1 MQPPPLHVGAE
12 PPPEPLLEEGDQQPT
27 TPPGS
32 PRKIVWA
39 RRRAALRRFWA
50 AYRKDKMGVAGLVIL
65 LFFSCIAIYAVFA
78 DDTGT
83 RITEAT
89 GPRLAPPSLEYPFGT
104 DDQGRSV
111 LTLTLHG
118 SKISLL
124 VGLSA
129 TVITMVI
136 GSAIGLLA
144 GFRGGWI
151 DQLLMRITDWGLVIP
166 WLVLAIS
173 LASIFGQSLFVI
185 ILVIGLTTWPST
197 ARLVRSQTLSV
208 KERPYVERARA
219 LGASNW
225 HLITRHLLPNVMPV
239 IMANTVLIV
248 AIAILS
254 ETQLSFLGLGDPLS
268 QSWGLILEQ
277 ASSSGA
283 ATQGAWWWLGAPGLC
298 IVLVVLSF
306 TMIGFALDQI
316 INPRLRDR

>member
-12 PPPEPLLEEGDQQPT
+12 PPPQPVLEEEPPP
-27 TPPGS
+27 PPGS
-32 PRKIVWA
+32 PRQIAWA
-39 RRRAALRRFWA
+39 RRRAAVRRFWA
-50 AYRKDKMGVAGLVIL
+50 AYRKDKMGLVGLSIL
-65 LFFSCIAIYAVFA
+65 LVFIAVAIYAVFA
-78 DDTGT
+78 DDTGLS
-83 RITEAT
+83 ITEAT
-89 GPRLAPPSLEYPFGT
+89 GPRLDPPSLEYPFGT

-111 LTLTLHG
+111 FTLTLHG

-136 GSAIGLLA
+136 GSAVGLIA
-144 GFRGGWI
+144 GFRGGWT

-166 WLVLAIS
+166 WLMLAIS

-208 KERPYVERARA
+208 RERPYVERSRA

-225 HLITRHLLPNVMPV
+225 QLVSRHVLPNVMPV

-254 ETQLSFLGLGDPLS
+254 ETALSFLGLGDPLS
-268 QSWGLILEQ
+268 KSWGSILED
-277 ASSSGA
+277 ASSGGA
-283 ATQGAWWWLGAPGLC
+283 ATRGAWWWLGAPGLC
-298 IVLVVLSF
+298 IVLVVLAF

-316 INPRLRDR
+316 INPRLRER

>member
-1 MQPPPLHVGAE
+1 MQTPPIRVGAE
-12 PPPEPLLEEGDQQPT
+12 APIGPLVEEVPPP
-27 TPPGS
+27 PPGS
-32 PRKIVWA
+32 PRRIRRA
-39 RRRAALRRFWA
+39 RRRVAVRRFWA
-50 AYRKDKMGVAGLVIL
+50 AYRKDSMGVAGLAIL
-65 LFFSCIAIYAVFA
+65 VFFIGVAIFAIFA
-78 DDTGT
+78 DESGT
-83 RITEAT
+83 RLTEAT

-111 LTLTLHG
+111 LTLTIHG

-136 GSAIGLLA
+136 GSAIGLIA
-144 GFRGGWI
+144 GFRSGWV

-219 LGASNW
+219 LGASDW
-225 HLITRHLLPNVMPV
+225 HLVTRHILPNVMPV

-254 ETQLSFLGLGDPLS
+254 ETALSFLGLGDPLS
-268 QSWGLILEQ
+268 KSWGLILEQ
-277 ASSSGA
+277 ASNGGA
-283 ATQGAWWWLGAPGLC
+283 ATQGAWWWLGAPGVC

-316 INPRLRDR
+316 INPRIRER

>member
-12 PPPEPLLEEGDQQPT
+12 PPPQPVLEEEP
-27 TPPGS
+27 PPSPGS
-32 PRKIVWA
+32 PRQIAWA
-39 RRRAALRRFWA
+39 RRRAAVRRFWA
-50 AYRKDKMGVAGLVIL
+50 AYRKDKMGLVGLSIL
-65 LFFSCIAIYAVFA
+65 LVFIAVAIYAVFA
-78 DDTGT
+78 DDTGLS
-83 RITEAT
+83 ITEAT
-89 GPRLAPPSLEYPFGT
+89 GPRLDPPSLEYPFGT

-111 LTLTLHG
+111 FTLTLHG

-129 TVITMVI
+129 TAITMVI
-136 GSAIGLLA
+136 GSAVGLIA
-144 GFRGGWI
+144 GFRGGWT

-166 WLVLAIS
+166 WLMLAIS

-208 KERPYVERARA
+208 RERPYVERSRA

-225 HLITRHLLPNVMPV
+225 QLVSRHVLPNVMPV

-254 ETQLSFLGLGDPLS
+254 ETALSFLGLGDPLS
-268 QSWGLILEQ
+268 KSWGSILED
-277 ASSSGA
+277 ASSGGA
-283 ATQGAWWWLGAPGLC
+283 ATRGAWWWLGAPGLC
-298 IVLVVLSF
+298 IVLVVLAF

-316 INPRLRDR
+316 INPRLRER

>member
-1 MQPPPLHVGAE
+1 MQTPAIRVGTE
-12 PPPEPLLEEGDQQPT
+12 TPVEPLLEEAPP
-27 TPPGS
+27 PPGS
-32 PRKIVWA
+32 PRQIKRA
-39 RRRAALRRFWA
+39 RRRATVRRFWA
-50 AYRKDKMGVAGLVIL
+50 EYRKDPMGVAGLVIL
-65 LFFSCIAIYAVFA
+65 VFFVGVAIFAIFA
-78 DDTGT
+78 DESGT

-111 LTLTLHG
+111 LTLTIHG

-136 GSAIGLLA
+136 GSSVGLIA
-144 GFRGGWI
+144 GFRSGWV
-151 DQLLMRITDWGLVIP
+151 DQLLMRITDWG
-166 WLVLAIS
+166 LVLAIS

-219 LGASNW
+219 LGASDW
-225 HLITRHLLPNVMPV
+225 HLVTRHVLPNVMPV

-254 ETQLSFLGLGDPLS
+254 ETALSFLGLGDPLS
-268 QSWGLILEQ
+268 KSWGLTLEQ
-277 ASSSGA
+277 ASNGGA
-283 ATQGAWWWLGAPGLC
+283 ATQGAWWWLGAPGVC
-298 IVLVVLSF
+298 IVLVVLAF

-316 INPRLRDR
+316 INPRLRER

>member
-1 MQPPPLHVGAE
+1 MQPPPLHVGTE
-12 PPPEPLLEEGDQQPT
+12 PPPQPVLEEEPPP
-27 TPPGS
+27 PPGS
-32 PRKIVWA
+32 PRQIAWA
-39 RRRAALRRFWA
+39 RRRAAVRRFWA
-50 AYRKDKMGVAGLVIL
+50 AYRKDKMGLVGLSIL
-65 LFFSCIAIYAVFA
+65 LVFIAVAIYAVFA
-78 DDTGT
+78 DDTGLS
-83 RITEAT
+83 ITEAT
-89 GPRLAPPSLEYPFGT
+89 GPRLDPPSLEYPFGT

-111 LTLTLHG
+111 FTLTLHG

-136 GSAIGLLA
+136 GSAVGLIA
-144 GFRGGWI
+144 GFRGGWT

-166 WLVLAIS
+166 WLMLAIS

-208 KERPYVERARA
+208 RERPYVERSRA

-225 HLITRHLLPNVMPV
+225 QLVSRHVLPNVMPV

-254 ETQLSFLGLGDPLS
+254 ETALSFLGLGDPLS
-268 QSWGLILEQ
+268 KSWGSILED
-277 ASSSGA
+277 ASSGGA
-283 ATQGAWWWLGAPGLC
+283 ATRGAWWWLGAPGLC
-298 IVLVVLSF
+298 IVLVVLAF

-316 INPRLRDR
+316 INPRLRER

>member
-1 MQPPPLHVGAE
+1 MQTPPLHVGAE
-12 PPPEPLLEEGDQQPT
+12 PPIEPILEEEPPP
-27 TPPGS
+27 PPGS
-32 PRKIVWA
+32 PRQITWA

-50 AYRKDKMGVAGLVIL
+50 AYRKDTMGVAGMIIL
-65 LFFSCIAIYAVFA
+65 AFFIAVAIYAVFA

-83 RITEAT
+83 KITEAT
-89 GPRLAPPSLEYPFGT
+89 GPRLAPPSLEYPLGT
-104 DDQGRSV
+104 DNQGRSV
-111 LTLTLHG
+111 LTLTVHG

-129 TVITMVI
+129 TLITMVI
-136 GSAIGLLA
+136 GSAVGLVA
-144 GFRGGWI
+144 GFRGGWV
-151 DQLLMRITDWGLVIP
+151 DQLLMRVTDWGLVIP
-166 WLVLAIS
+166 WLMLAIS

-225 HLITRHLLPNVMPV
+225 HLVTRHVLPNVMPV

-254 ETQLSFLGLGDPLS
+254 ETALSFLGLGDPLS
-268 QSWGLILEQ
+268 ESWGTILEQ
-277 ASSSGA
+277 ASSKGA

-298 IVLVVLSF
+298 IVLVVLAF

-316 INPRLRDR
+316 INPRLRER

>member
-1 MQPPPLHVGAE
+1 MQTPPLHVGDQTPLEVLPDEDE
-12 PPPEPLLEEGDQQPT
+12 PQA
-27 TPPGS
+27 PPGS
-32 PRKIVWA
+32 PRKIAWA
-39 RRRAALRRFWA
+39 RRRVALRRFWA
-50 AYRKDKMGVAGLVIL
+50 AYKKDKMGIAGLAIL
-65 LFFSCIAIYAVFA
+65 SFFAVVAIYAIFA

-83 RITEAT
+83 KITEAT
-89 GPRLAPPSLEYPFGT
+89 GPRLDPPSLEYPFGT

-111 LTLTLHG
+111 LTLTVHG

-124 VGLSA
+124 VGISA

-136 GSAIGLLA
+136 GSAVGLIA
-144 GFRGGWI
+144 GFRGGWT

-197 ARLVRSQTLSV
+197 ARLVRSQALSV
-208 KERPYVERARA
+208 KERPYVERSRA

-225 HLITRHLLPNVMPV
+225 HLISRHLLPNVMPV

-254 ETQLSFLGLGDPLS
+254 ETALSFLGLGDPLS

>member
-12 PPPEPLLEEGDQQPT
+12 PPPLPVLEEEPPP
-27 TPPGS
+27 PPGS
-32 PRKIVWA
+32 PRQITWA
-39 RRRAALRRFWA
+39 RRRAAVRRFWA
-50 AYRKDKMGVAGLVIL
+50 AYRKDKMGLAGLSIL
-65 LFFSCIAIYAVFA
+65 LVFIAVAIYAVFA
-78 DDTGT
+78 DDTGLS
-83 RITEAT
+83 ITEAT
-89 GPRLAPPSLEYPFGT
+89 GPRLDPPSLEYPFGT

-111 LTLTLHG
+111 FTLTLHG

-136 GSAIGLLA
+136 GSAVGLIA
-144 GFRGGWI
+144 GFRGGWT

-166 WLVLAIS
+166 WLMLAIS

-208 KERPYVERARA
+208 RERPYVERSRA

-225 HLITRHLLPNVMPV
+225 QLVSRHVLPNVMPV

-254 ETQLSFLGLGDPLS
+254 ETALSFLGLGDPLS
-268 QSWGLILEQ
+268 KSWGSILED
-277 ASSSGA
+277 ASSGGA
-283 ATQGAWWWLGAPGLC
+283 ATRGAWWWLGAPGLC
-298 IVLVVLSF
+298 IVLVVLAF

-316 INPRLRDR
+316 INPRLRER